1 MNFRLDKIISFTALL
16 ALTYSSTILADSKNT
31 LLNGSGRIVVT
42 GKGFLTPESIEYYA
56 DEDVYL
62 VSNINGSAIKPEGNG
77 FISKIK
83 PDGSIIQLKW
93 IDGAQSGVQLN
104 SPKGMAIQGGN
115 LYIADINQ
123 VHIFDL
129 PSGKQ
134 KKSVTIPGST
144 FLNGITPG
152 DGNFVYVTDSGLGTG
167 KNVPGS
173 TNGIYRVTA
182 NGNYRTIV
190 KKKAMGR
197 PNGIIANGKDLIFV
211 TFGSGEIIRVDQN
224 GKSHTMPTPP
234 KGALDGLIK
243 LNDGRLVLS
252 SWDGSA
258 LYALHTDNTYS
269 TLADSL
275 DAPADL
281 GFDTKRQR
289 ILVPL
294 FKQDKLVF
302 LPL

>member
-1 MNFRLDKIISFTALL
+1 MNFRPNKIFAI
-16 ALTYSSTILADSKNT
+16 IT
-31 LLNGSGRIVVT
+31 LLGLANLTPTMAETNKPLIKGSEHIVVAN
-42 GKGFLTPESIEYYA
+42 KGFKTPESIEYYE

-93 IDGAQSGVQLN
+93 IDGTQPGVQLN

-134 KKSVTIPGST
+134 KTSVTIKGST

-152 DGNFVYVTDSGLGTG
+152 NGGFVYVTDSGLGTDTPA
-167 KNVPGS
+167 N
-173 TNGIYRVTA
+173 THGIYKVTSK
-182 NGNYRTIV
+182 GNYSSIIKD
-190 KKKAMGR
+190 KKMGR
-197 PNGIIANGKDLIFV
+197 PNGIVTNKKELIFV
-211 TFGSGEIIRVDQN
+211 TFGSGEVFRIDLK
-224 GKSHTMPTPP
+224 GKGHSMPSPP
-234 KGALDGLIK
+234 KGALDGLLK
-243 LNDGRLVLS
+243 LIDGRLVLS

-258 LYALHTDNTYS
+258 LYVLNTDYTYS
-269 TLADSL
+269 ILADSL

-294 FKQDKLVF
+294 FKLDKLVF

>member
-1 MNFRLDKIISFTALL
+1 MNFQLDKIIPYTVLFAL
-16 ALTYSSTILADSKNT
+16 AYSSSVMAGANNT
-31 LLNGSGRIVVT
+31 PLKDSGRIVVT
-42 GKGFLTPESIEYYA
+42 NKGFLTPESIEYYA

-77 FISKIK
+77 FISKLK
-83 PDGSIIQLKW
+83 PDGSIIKLKW
-93 IDGAQSGVQLN
+93 IDGTQPGVQLN

-134 KKSVTIPGST
+134 KKSVTISGST

-152 DGNFVYVTDSGLGTG
+152 DGDFVYVTDSGLGTG
-167 KNVPGS
+167 KNASGS
-173 TNGIYRVTA
+173 TNGIYKVTA

-190 KKKAMGR
+190 KEKTMGR
-197 PNGIIANGKDLIFV
+197 PNGIIANGKELTYV
-211 TFGSGEIIRVDQN
+211 TFGSGEIIHIDQN
-224 GKSHTMPTPP
+224 GKRLTMPKPP
-234 KGALDGLIK
+234 KGALDGLLK
-243 LNDGRLVLS
+243 LKDGRLILS

-258 LYALHTDNTYS
+258 LYILNNDNTYS
-269 TLADSL
+269 ILADSL

-294 FKQDKLVF
+294 FKQNKLVF